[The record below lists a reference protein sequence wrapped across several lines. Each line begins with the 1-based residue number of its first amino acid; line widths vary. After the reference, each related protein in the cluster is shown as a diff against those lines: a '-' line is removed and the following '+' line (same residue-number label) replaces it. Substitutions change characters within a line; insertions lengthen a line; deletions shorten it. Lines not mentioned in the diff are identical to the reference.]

1 MSDELHRIAAE
12 LRAALRPE
20 AEAASGAHVIIPK
33 AVPAAGRTLARI
45 AHAVKSCS
53 RCRLCRTRTNAVPG
67 EGSANA
73 PVLFVGEAPGAD
85 EDRLGRPFVGRA
97 GELLTK
103 MLAAVNIDR
112 KDIYIANVL
121 KCRPPRNRDPSP
133 DEQVECR
140 RYLEEQIAALRPKFI
155 ATLGRVP
162 THLLLDTSRGILSL
176 RGSRMPYDYEGGRA
190 TLIPML
196 HPAYLLR
203 NEQAKREA
211 WEDLKLLHSLLREE
225 TGNWPPEL
233 APAKR

>member
-1 MSDELHRIAAE
+1 VSDEAARLAAE

-20 AEAASGAHVIIPK
+20 LEDPSGEHVIIPV
-33 AVPAAGRTLARI
+33 AVPTPARTLKRI
-45 AHAVKSCS
+45 TDAVRTCT

-67 EGSANA
+67 EGSPTA
-73 PVLFVGEAPGAD
+73 PVMFVGEAPGAD
-85 EDRLGRPFVGRA
+85 EDRQGRPFVGRA

-112 KDIYIANVL
+112 KDVYIANVL
-121 KCRPPRNRDPSP
+121 KCRPPQNRDPAA

-140 RYLEEQIAALRPKFI
+140 RYLDEQIQAIRPAFI

-162 THLLLDTSRGILSL
+162 THLLLETSRGILSI
-176 RGSRMPYDYEGGRA
+176 RGTPHPWRYEGGVA

-203 NEQAKREA
+203 NAQAKREA
-211 WEDLKLLHSLLREE
+211 WDDLKLLHGLLREH
-225 TGNWPPEL
+225 TGDWPPEL
-233 APAKR
+233 D